1 MSNMEFT
8 VTEASFLADR
18 SPTDVQNAIDK
29 KVVKST
35 VAKVGPK
42 AQRLLG
48 RAELRFL
55 SMDREIGEALSR
67 VGKRRLYDELSRLP
81 EKAITARFGALV
93 VDLRKSDAKLKRRL
107 RLLETIKAS
116 IKMKGGEPFIKGTDI
131 PAYQVAAL
139 YPAASIEEIL
149 EDFPSLKRDQVEHAI
164 DFARA
169 YPKKGRPYP
178 STSLKRGI
186 SSLIKSGVFDDD

>member
-18 SPTDVQNAIDK
+18 SPTDVQNAVDK

-35 VAKVGPK
+35 VVKVGQR

-55 SMDREIGEALSR
+55 TMDREIGEALSG
-67 VGKRRLYDELSRLP
+67 VGKRRLYEELSRLP
-81 EKAITARFGALV
+81 EKATTARFGALV

-116 IKMKGGEPFIKGTDI
+116 IEMKGGEPVIKGTDI
-131 PAYQVAAL
+131 PVYQVAAL
-139 YPAASIEEIL
+139 YPSASIEEIL
-149 EDFPSLKRDQVEHAI
+149 EDFPSLNHVQVEHAI

-186 SSLIKSGVFDDD
+186 STLIKSGVFDDD

>member
-8 VTEASFLADR
+8 VTEASFLVDR
-18 SPTDVQNAIDK
+18 SPVDIQNAVDK

-35 VAKVGPK
+35 VIKAGPRAK
-42 AQRLLG
+42 RLLG

-55 SMDREIGEALSR
+55 TMDREIGEALSGAGR
-67 VGKRRLYDELSRLP
+67 RRLYEEVSRLP
-81 EKAITARFGALV
+81 ETATTARFGALV
-93 VDLRKSDAKLKRRL
+93 VDLRKSDATLKRRL
-107 RLLETIKAS
+107 KLLETIKGAMT
-116 IKMKGGEPFIKGTDI
+116 MKGGEPFIRGTDI

-149 EDFPSLKRDQVEHAI
+149 EDFPSLKRGQVEHAI

-178 STSLKRGI
+178 SRSLKRGI
-186 SSLIKSGVFDDD
+186 SKLLQSGVFDDD

>member
-1 MSNMEFT
+1 MSDTEFT
-8 VTEASFLADR
+8 VTEASFLVDR
-18 SPTDVQNAIDK
+18 SPTDVQNAVDK

-35 VAKVGPK
+35 VVKAGPR

-55 SMDREIGEALSR
+55 TMDREIGEALSG
-67 VGKRRLYDELSRLP
+67 VGKRRLYEELSRLP
-81 EKAITARFGALV
+81 ETATTARFGALV
-93 VDLRKSDAKLKRRL
+93 VDLRKSDAKLKKRL
-107 RLLETIKAS
+107 RLLEAIKGS
-116 IKMKGGEPFIKGTDI
+116 IKMREGEPFIKGTDI

-149 EDFPSLKRDQVEHAI
+149 EDFPSLKRGQVEHAI

-186 SSLIKSGVFDDD
+186 SNLIKGGVFDDG